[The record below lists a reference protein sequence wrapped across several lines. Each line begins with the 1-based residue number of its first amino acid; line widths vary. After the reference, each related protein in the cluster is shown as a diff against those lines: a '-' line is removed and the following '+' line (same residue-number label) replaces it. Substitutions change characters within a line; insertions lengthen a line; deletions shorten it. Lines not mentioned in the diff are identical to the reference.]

1 MRIVIFGANGPTGR
15 ILTKQALDAGHTV
28 VAVTRHP
35 EAFPLHHERLQ
46 VMRGDVLDLALVEQ
60 AVAGQ
65 DAVLSTIG
73 APFSRKPITVYSQG
87 TANMIQAMNHHG
99 IRRLVVVC
107 SGATNPHPDSQEGFI
122 FRRIIKPIVGRT
134 LYADM
139 SRMEALV
146 KESDLDWTIIRAA
159 RLFDTSTVTHYQV
172 AQAYIVP
179 GGRKT
184 SRTDLADFM
193 LQQLTADEYVRDVC
207 GDCNLCL
214 ISCSRSG
221 RTSCAQPFAQSR
233 NHFFG
238 KELYLSLAIVGHWRE
253 VEASHA
259 QVLYHFQ
266 QFLNL
271 TLTRFHGGS
280 ECGNSVRL

>member
-1 MRIVIFGANGPTGR
+1 
-15 ILTKQALDAGHTV
+15 
-28 VAVTRHP
+28 
-35 EAFPLHHERLQ
+35 
-46 VMRGDVLDLALVEQ
+46 MRGDVLDLPSIEQ
-60 AVAGQ
+60 VVVGQ
-65 DAVLSTIG
+65 DAVLSILG
-73 APFSRKPITVYSQG
+73 VPYSRKPITVYSQG
-87 TANMIQAMNHHG
+87 TANIIQAMKHHG
-99 IRRLVVVC
+99 LRRLVCVS
-107 SGATNPHPDSQEGFI
+107 SGATNPHDDPQESFI
-122 FRRIIKPIVGRT
+122 FRKIIKPIIGRT

-139 SRMEALV
+139 ARMEALV

-221 RTSCAQPFAQSR
+221 RTSCAQPLAHSR
-233 NHFFG
+233 NHVFG
-238 KELYLSLAIVGHWRE
+238 KELYLSLAIVGHWRK
-253 VEASHA
+253 VEARHA

-280 ECGNSVRL
+280 ERGNSVRL

>member
-15 ILTKQALDAGHTV
+15 ILTKQAL
-28 VAVTRHP
+28 
-35 EAFPLHHERLQ
+35 
-46 VMRGDVLDLALVEQ
+46 
-60 AVAGQ
+60 

-107 SGATNPHPDSQEGFI
+107 SGATNPHHDPQEGFI
-122 FRRIIKPIVGRT
+122 FSRIIKPIVGRT

-184 SRTDLADFM
+184 SRADLADFM
-193 LQQLTADEYVRDVC
+193 LQQLTTDEYVQKAV
-207 GDCNLCL
+207 
-214 ISCSRSG
+214 
-221 RTSCAQPFAQSR
+221 
-233 NHFFG
+233 
-238 KELYLSLAIVGHWRE
+238 AIATFV
-253 VEASHA
+253 
-259 QVLYHFQ
+259 
-266 QFLNL
+266 
-271 TLTRFHGGS
+271 
-280 ECGNSVRL
+280 